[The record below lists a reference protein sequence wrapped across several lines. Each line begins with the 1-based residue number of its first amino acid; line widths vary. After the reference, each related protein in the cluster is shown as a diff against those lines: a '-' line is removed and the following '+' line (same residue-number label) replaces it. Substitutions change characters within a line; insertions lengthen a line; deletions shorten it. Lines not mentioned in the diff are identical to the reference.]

1 VNVVPRTEPGQD
13 HLYEDFVHPAPEPAP
28 AAAKT
33 FSVPVSHEG
42 QGPSA
47 AHQGI
52 YRTQVLDA
60 TQNPVIN
67 ILGRDYERTSARV
80 GNYAVPGQSAGGYI
94 VLSQS
99 REIAEQVLTQ
109 YTQSGAFNGPVGAW
123 VPSGVERVIDN
134 CDELWATLV
143 SAAPSYVSVIV
154 NRKLPV
160 KANQAG

>member
-1 VNVVPRTEPGQD
+1 MD
-13 HLYEDFVHPAPEPAP
+13 HLYEDYIHPAPEVAP
-28 AAAKT
+28 ATPKV

-60 TQNPVIN
+60 TQNPVIQV
-67 ILGRDYERTSARV
+67 LGRDYDRTEARV
-80 GNYAVPGQSAGGYI
+80 GNYAVPGQSAGGYV

-99 REIAEQVLTQ
+99 REIAEQVFTQ
-109 YTQSGAFNGPVGAW
+109 YSATGAFNGPVGAW
-123 VPSGVERVIDN
+123 VPSGVERVINN

-143 SAAPSYVSVIV
+143 SAAPAYVSIV
-154 NRKLPV
+154 VSRKLPV
-160 KANQAG
+160 KGEVAG